1 MTSPAALRTLPAWDT
16 PLPPALGHA
25 WIGGET
31 RTFGGNP
38 VISVNPATGE
48 MSGGFDDAGAPGV
61 EAAVRAARA
70 ALLGDWGRISGA
82 DRAALLLG
90 WAARIAEEVEQ
101 LAWLE
106 TLEVGRP
113 TTDAEALITQG
124 PLLIGHYAGMIPA
137 LADRAD
143 GAVRRPRGVVGAI
156 TPWNFPCANVL
167 IRAAPILA
175 AGNTLV
181 LKPSEL
187 SPRSAVLLAQLAS
200 EAGLPPGAFNVVP
213 GAGRTTGATLAAHPD
228 VDMIAFTG
236 STATGQA
243 IIRASATRSLKP
255 SMMECGGKSPQL
267 VLPDMIDQP
276 DIWPGVFA
284 AAFWNTG
291 QWCSARTRLLVP
303 KGGVDAAVEGLR
315 AAAADW
321 PVGDPRD
328 PATRLGPLASR
339 KQYETVQG
347 FREIARRTARI
358 VPLSAVPG
366 DLSATG
372 FYAAP
377 ELALDAPQD
386 GALVQQEIFGPLL
399 TVQEYD
405 GLDEAIRLADD
416 GPYGL
421 AATIWGADRDAAER
435 IAAGLRVGSVDVI
448 VAAEARPGIALG
460 TPFEPR
466 KQSGFGI
473 EGGLAGLAAF
483 TTPQAIAY
491 AG

>member
-1 MTSPAALRTLPAWDT
+1 MNPPAVARNFPAWDT
-16 PLPPALGHA
+16 PLPQALGHA
-25 WIGGET
+25 WIQGET
-31 RTFGGNP
+31 RRFGGNP
-38 VISVNPATGE
+38 IVSVNPATGE
-48 MSGGFDDAGAPGV
+48 RWGGFDEGGVPAV
-61 EAAVRAARA
+61 EAAVAAA
-70 ALLGDWGRISGA
+70 HLALLGEWGRISGA
-82 DRAALLLG
+82 GRAALLLR

-113 TTDAEALITQG
+113 ATDAGALIAQG

-137 LADRAD
+137 LEDRAD
-143 GAVRRPRGVVGAI
+143 GAARRPRGVVGAI
-156 TPWNFPCANVL
+156 TPWNFPTANVL

-200 EAGLPPGAFNVVP
+200 EAGLPPGVFNVVP
-213 GAGRTTGATLAAHPD
+213 GAGHTTGAALAAHPG

-236 STATGQA
+236 STSTGQA
-243 IIRASATRSLKP
+243 IVQASASRSLKP
-255 SMMECGGKSPQL
+255 LMMECGGKSPQL
-267 VLPDMIDQP
+267 VLPDMIDQA

-303 KGGVDAAVEGLR
+303 KGGMDAAVEGLR
-315 AAAADW
+315 AASADW
-321 PVGDPRD
+321 PIGDPRD

-339 KQYETVQG
+339 KQYDTVQG
-347 FREIARRTARI
+347 FREIARQTALV
-358 VPLSAVPG
+358 VPLSPVPG
-366 DLSATG
+366 ALPANG
-372 FYAAP
+372 FYVEP
-377 ELALDAPQD
+377 ELILYAPQD

-405 GLDEAIRLADD
+405 DLDAAIRLADD

-421 AATIWGADRDAAER
+421 AATIWGADRDVAEQ

-448 VAAEARPGIALG
+448 VAAAARPGLALG

-466 KQSGFGI
+466 KQSGFGV

-483 TTPQAIAY
+483 TAPQAITY

>member
-1 MTSPAALRTLPAWDT
+1 MSSSAVTRNFPAWDA
-16 PLPPALGHA
+16 PLPEAVGHA
-25 WIGGET
+25 WIRGET
-31 RTFGGNP
+31 RAFGGDP
-38 VISVNPATGE
+38 IASVNPATGDAWGSCDE
-48 MSGGFDDAGAPGV
+48 GGMAAV
-61 EAAVRAARA
+61 EAAVTAARS
-70 ALLGDWGRISGA
+70 ALLGDWGRIGASG
-82 DRAALLLG
+82 RAALLLA
-90 WAARIAEEVEQ
+90 WAARIAEEVER
-101 LAWLE
+101 LARLE

-113 TTDAEALITQG
+113 ITDARALIAQG
-124 PLLIGHYAGMIPA
+124 PLLIGHYAGMIAA
-137 LADRAD
+137 LEDRAD

-156 TPWNFPCANVL
+156 TPWNFPTANVL

-175 AGNTLV
+175 AGNALV

-200 EAGLPPGAFNVVP
+200 EAGLPPGVFNVIL
-213 GAGRTTGATLAAHPD
+213 GAGPTTGAALAAHRG

-236 STATGQA
+236 STRTGQA
-243 IIRASATRSLKP
+243 IIQASASRSLKP
-255 SMMECGGKSPQL
+255 LTMECGGKSPQL

-284 AAFWNTG
+284 AVFWNTG

-303 KGGVDAAVEGLR
+303 KGGMDAAVEGLR

-321 PVGDPRD
+321 PIGDPRD

-339 KQYETVQG
+339 KQYDTVQG
-347 FREIARRTARI
+347 FREIARQTARL
-358 VPLSAVPG
+358 VPLSVVPG
-366 DLSATG
+366 DLPANG
-372 FYAAP
+372 FYAEP
-377 ELALDAPQD
+377 ELVLDAPQG

-405 GLDEAIRLADD
+405 DLDAAIRLADD

-421 AATIWGADRDAAER
+421 AATIWSADRDAAER

-448 VAAEARPGIALG
+448 VAAAARPGMALG

-466 KQSGFGI
+466 KQSGFGV

-483 TTPQAIAY
+483 MAPQAITY

>member
-1 MTSPAALRTLPAWDT
+1 MSSSAALTFPLWDT
-16 PLPPALGHA
+16 PLPEALSHA
-25 WIGGET
+25 WIQGQT
-31 RTFGGNP
+31 RAFGGGP
-38 VISVNPATGE
+38 IVSVNPATGDVL
-48 MSGGFDDAGAPGV
+48 GGFDEGGAQAV
-61 EAAVRAARA
+61 EAAVTAARA
-70 ALLGDWGRISGA
+70 AFLGDWGRISAA
-82 DRAALLLG
+82 DRAALLLA

-113 TTDAEALITQG
+113 TTDAKALISQG
-124 PLLIGHYAGMIPA
+124 PLLIGHYASMIPA
-137 LADRAD
+137 LEDRAD
-143 GAVRRPRGVVGAI
+143 GAARRPRGVVGAI
-156 TPWNFPCANVL
+156 TPWNFPTANVL

-175 AGNTLV
+175 AGNALI

-200 EAGLPPGAFNVVP
+200 EAGLPPGVFNVVL
-213 GAGRTTGATLAAHPD
+213 GTGHKTGAALAAHPG

-236 STATGQA
+236 STRTGQA
-243 IIRASATRSLKP
+243 IIQASASKSLKP
-255 SMMECGGKSPQL
+255 LMMECGGKSPQL
-267 VLPDMIDQP
+267 VLPDMIAEP
-276 DIWPGVFA
+276 EIWPGVFA

-291 QWCSARTRLLVP
+291 QWCAARTRLLVP
-303 KGGVDAAVEGLR
+303 KGGLDAAVEGLR

-321 PVGDPRD
+321 PIGDPRD

-339 KQYETVQG
+339 DQYDVVQR
-347 FREIARRTARI
+347 FREIARQTGR
-358 VPLSAVPG
+358 VMPMSDVPG
-366 DLSATG
+366 GLSENG

-377 ELALDAPQD
+377 ELVLDAPQD
-386 GALVQQEIFGPLL
+386 GALVQQEVFGPLL
-399 TVQEYD
+399 TVQEYGD
-405 GLDEAIRLADD
+405 ADEAIRLADD

-421 AATIWGADRDAAER
+421 GATIWGADRDAAER
-435 IAAGLRVGSVDVI
+435 IAAGLCVGSVDVI
-448 VAAEARPGIALG
+448 VTPTARPGLALG

-483 TTPQAIAY
+483 TAPQAITY

>member
-1 MTSPAALRTLPAWDT
+1 MNSPAAARNFPAWDN
-16 PLPPALGHA
+16 PLPQSLGHA
-25 WIGGET
+25 WIQGET
-31 RTFGGNP
+31 RTFGGDP
-38 VISVNPATGE
+38 IVSVNPATGDVL
-48 MSGGFDDAGAPGV
+48 GGFDDGGAAAI
-61 EAAVRAARA
+61 EAAVRAART
-70 ALLGDWGRISGA
+70 ALLGDWGRINGA
-82 DRAALLLG
+82 DRATLLLN

-113 TTDAEALITQG
+113 ATDARALIGQG

-137 LADRAD
+137 IEDRAD
-143 GAVRRPRGVVGAI
+143 GAVRRPRGVIGAI
-156 TPWNFPCANVL
+156 TPWNFPTANVL
-167 IRAAPILA
+167 IRAVPILA

-200 EAGLPPGAFNVVP
+200 EAGLPSGVFNVVP
-213 GAGRTTGATLAAHPD
+213 GAGHTTGAALAAHPG

-236 STATGQA
+236 STSTGRA
-243 IIRASATRSLKP
+243 IVQASASRSLKP
-255 SMMECGGKSPQL
+255 LMMECGGKSPQL

-276 DIWPGVFA
+276 NIWSGVFA

-303 KGGVDAAVEGLR
+303 KGRTDAAVEGLR
-315 AAAADW
+315 AASAAW

-339 KQYETVQG
+339 KQYDAVQG
-347 FREIARRTARI
+347 FREIARRTARL
-358 VPLSAVPG
+358 VPLSATPG
-366 DLSATG
+366 DLPAAG
-372 FYAAP
+372 FYAEP
-377 ELALDAPQD
+377 ELVLDAAQD

-405 GLDEAIRLADD
+405 DLDEAIRLAED

-421 AATIWGADRDAAER
+421 AATIWSADRDAAER

-448 VAAEARPGIALG
+448 VAPAARPGMALA

-466 KQSGFGI
+466 KQSGFGV